1 MSFLEESFLHSREF
15 SNIPSGKNIHGYT
28 SNVTN
33 YSGIFDKNN
42 SYLKFDFV
50 YNTGDR
56 LYYYARE
63 DLVEGAGVSVTSA
76 NRFSFENTA
85 PQVQDHKHSPSGY
98 YLYDEHNNLGAIIGE
113 EVQVGHT
120 VGVGGS
126 LSGNDGNYKVLA
138 IDTVDESPQNST
150 GTLTGAMG
158 LSPSHTDDWYI
169 SDWMFRTM
177 LGTDSRELASIL
189 WKVQDVFDY
198 ADYVDD
204 NDDLLSSFNSA
215 YAGGDHSTKIEYGRS
230 HWINYGINQ
239 SRTMPVSDRWLWNE
253 DFGRIYIAPSHE
265 ENRELWFALGE
276 GDSNNV
282 KWLWASTG
290 TMGPDAPNGKGLA
303 WLQDAGDGSL
313 GPTGWTHWEEDIYYN
328 SSWSTKIRVYNY
340 ADQKW
345 YGFKGDGVN
354 GKSTEYTDITSRM
367 GGAPSFSGPT
377 ETQDYESKSYAPTIS
392 QRKRLWLES
401 ADSSSWISRDE
412 AASSA
417 AITLDIKGSD
427 PSSNPN
433 SWSNNLFFFD
443 ADYGSTATFK
453 ANNRKYEFGNG
464 YYILQ
469 PKNIN
474 SLSAEF
480 DLTFKNRTN
489 REANAIV
496 HFLENHQ
503 GQHEGQS
510 TSPNLRY
517 KLGISGFRWDG
528 NATYHPYDS
537 IPNQVRQF
545 YCSDWSHSLNF
556 DDSNDVSLKL
566 RNLNSSILKKSEQLY
581 VNKADTYSAG
591 TSYELNDVAYYTG
604 NHQHYYWHNS
614 SSSSNKA
621 PAEASYGE
629 WNAVSGYYV
638 DINTG
643 HWTRDFFWRPS
654 IGLSVDQSP
663 RLQSLSLGGGYTQV
677 YNDGINESLLN
688 LNLNFNG
695 RDDQECSA
703 ILHFL
708 ESHQGCVPFR
718 YCPPAPYDKVSN
730 YVCEEWSHS
739 YDYKNS
745 HSVSAQFHQY
755 PFDFSASQ
763 YSDITPPPQMA
774 SGKLLFTSPLSFVEA
789 GGTQDV
795 ITGDNVKAR
804 MYVRNIGDHDINI
817 SSASLQGTEGVVFGF
832 VGQTASYLPMIKPS
846 SSTNDYVIRNPV
858 NKGLPF
864 GLDGK
869 YMKIGKSYSKDPQGG
884 QYFTLV
890 TGDEAASLPYRNVK
904 VVEGGVESNDVYFQ
918 NNLGQITKGIEL
930 GAQQTEF
937 CNYYMVESLFT
948 GKYETSLAG
957 GEEGYVDIF
966 FSGATESQ
974 VEVMLCTGYRGKA
987 YDQDRLK
994 FVDTAPYQAG
1004 TSTGYLKILQTDQYQ
1019 FGEIIVE
1026 SDDRYSPQTGELRV
1040 WLSTDKN
1047 SDEYEP
1053 KTII

>member
-1 MSFLEESFLHSREF
+1 MSSLNSSLLDTRVF
-15 SNIPSGKNIHGYT
+15 SNMISGSNIDGYT

-63 DLVEGAGVSVTSA
+63 DLVEGAGISVTSS
-76 NRFSFENTA
+76 NRFSFESSA
-85 PQVQDHKHSPSGY
+85 PIVVDPKYSPSGY

-113 EVQVGHT
+113 EVKVGHT
-120 VGVGGS
+120 IEVAGS
-126 LSGNDGNYKVLA
+126 LSGSNGNYKVLA
-138 IDTVDESPQNST
+138 IDTVEEVPQNST
-150 GTLTGAMG
+150 GTITGSMG
-158 LSPSHTDDWYI
+158 LTPSATDDWYA
-169 SDWMFRTM
+169 SDWIFRTM
-177 LGTDSRELASIL
+177 LGTDSRELASVL

-198 ADYVDD
+198 ADYVNN

-215 YAGGDHSTKIEYGRS
+215 YAGGDHSTKIEYGRR
-230 HWINYGINQ
+230 HWINYGINE
-239 SRTMPVSDRWLWNE
+239 SRTMPVLDRWLWNE
-253 DFGRIYIAPSHE
+253 DFGRMYIAPSHE
-265 ENRELWFALGE
+265 ENKEIWFALKEGE
-276 GDSNNV
+276 SNNE

-313 GPTGWTHWEEDIYYN
+313 GPTGWTHWEEDVYYN

-340 ADQKW
+340 ANQKW
-345 YGFKGDGVN
+345 YSFKGDGVN
-354 GKSTEYTDITSRM
+354 GKSAEYADITTRM
-367 GGAPSFSGPT
+367 GAAPSFSGPT
-377 ETQDYESKSYAPTIS
+377 ATQDYESKSYAPAIS

-401 ADSSSWISRDE
+401 ADSSSWISKDE
-412 AASSA
+412 PASSA
-417 AITLDIKGSD
+417 SITLNIKGAD

-433 SWSNNLFFFD
+433 SWSNDLFFFD

-480 DLTFKNRTN
+480 DLSFKNRTN

-503 GQHEGQS
+503 GQHESQS
-510 TSPNLRY
+510 ASPNLRY

-537 IPNQVRQF
+537 IANQVRQF
-545 YCSDWSHSLNF
+545 YCSSWGHSLNF
-556 DDSNDVSLKL
+556 DNSNDISVKL
-566 RNLNSSILKKSEQLY
+566 TNLNLSLLNKSEQLY
-581 VNKADTYSAG
+581 ASKANTYDASA
-591 TSYELNDVAYYTG
+591 SYELNDIAYYTG

-621 PAEASYGE
+621 PAEANPDS
-629 WNAVSGYYV
+629 WTTVSGYYV
-638 DINTG
+638 DTNTG
-643 HWTRDFFWRPS
+643 YWTRDFFWRPS
-654 IGLSVDQSP
+654 IGLTVDQSP
-663 RLQSLSLGGGYTQV
+663 RLQSLSLGGYTQV

-695 RDDQECSA
+695 RDDQECLA

-708 ESHQGCVPFR
+708 ESHQGNIPFR

-730 YVCEEWSHS
+730 YICEEWTHS

-745 HSVSAQFHQY
+745 HSISAEFHQY
-755 PFDFSASQ
+755 PFNFSASQ

-789 GGTQDV
+789 GGAQDI

-804 MYVRNIGDHDINI
+804 MHVRNIGDHDINI
-817 SSASLQGTEGVVFGF
+817 SSASLQGVDDVEFGF
-832 VGQTASYLPMIKPS
+832 VGQTASYLPMLKPS
-846 SSTNDYVIRNPV
+846 SSTNDHVIRNPI
-858 NKGLPF
+858 NKGLPL

-869 YMKIGKSYSKDPQGG
+869 YMQVGKSYTHGAQGG
-884 QYFTLV
+884 QYFTMV
-890 TGDEAASLPYRNVK
+890 TGNEAEGLPYRNAK
-904 VVEGGVESNDVYFQ
+904 VFRDGAWSSDVYFQ
-918 NNLGQITKGIEL
+918 NNMGDIVSGIEHDS
-930 GAQQTEF
+930 QQTEE
-937 CNYYMVESLFT
+937 CNYYMIESLFT
-948 GKYETSLAG
+948 GKYSTFLAG
-957 GEEGYVDIF
+957 GEEGYVDVF
-966 FSGATESQ
+966 FSGAKAEQ
-974 VEVMLCTGYRGKA
+974 VEVLLCTGFRGIA
-987 YDQDRLK
+987 LNEDRLK
-994 FVDTAPYQAG
+994 FVDTAPHQAG
-1004 TSTGYLKILQTDQYQ
+1004 SPTGYLKALMTDSYK
-1019 FGEIIVE
+1019 FGTIKVE
-1026 SDDRYSPQTGELRV
+1026 SDDRYSPQTGSLRV
-1040 WLSTDKN
+1040 WLSSDKN
-1047 SDEYEP
+1047 SDQVLP
-1053 KTII
+1053 NTII